1 MIGSQT
7 AQEDLRAEA
16 RQKTIL
22 RLAQDRL
29 EAYKG
34 SMLHEA
40 FEQTKHMSLFPQAV
54 LDCEPCIVFYCC

>member
-7 AQEDLRAEA
+7 AQEDLRAEKA

-34 SMLHEA
+34 SML
-40 FEQTKHMSLFPQAV
+40 QRGV
-54 LDCEPCIVFYCC
+54 